1 MGQYEVSNL
10 LVHGTTNLTTV
21 NTPSQVISRTDISP
35 KRGVRLK
42 AGLANSGN
50 VFIGN
55 VSVGHD
61 AATAL
66 CGYPLDAGE
75 ELFLECED
83 PTIIYANNSSAND
96 VIHWVIT

>member
-1 MGQYEVSNL
+1 MGPYEVSNI
-10 LVHGTTNLTTV
+10 LVHGTTNLTTA

-35 KRGVRLK
+35 KRGVKMK

-55 VSVGHD
+55 IGVGYD
-61 AATAL
+61 VATAS

-83 PTIIYANNSSAND
+83 PTTIYASNSSAND